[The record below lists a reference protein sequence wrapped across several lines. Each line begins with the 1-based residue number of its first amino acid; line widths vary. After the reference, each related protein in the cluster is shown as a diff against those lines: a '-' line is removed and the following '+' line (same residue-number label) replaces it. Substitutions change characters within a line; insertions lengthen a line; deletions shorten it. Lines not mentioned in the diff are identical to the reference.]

1 MAARPSF
8 RQADL
13 VRAIRA
19 TRKGGLE
26 VARTEIDPDGR
37 IILFHAAPTAE
48 TEAAPAS
55 PFDAW
60 KASRNAV

>member
-1 MAARPSF
+1 MAARPTF

-19 TRKGGLE
+19 SRKGGLE
-26 VARTEIDPDGR
+26 IARTEIGPDGR
-37 IILFHAAPTAE
+37 IILFHAAAADE
-48 TEAAPAS
+48 TAPAS

-60 KASRNAV
+60 KASRDAG

>member
-1 MAARPSF
+1 MAARPTF

-19 TRKGGLE
+19 SRKGGLE
-26 VARTEIDPDGR
+26 IARTEIDPDGR
-37 IILFHAAPTAE
+37 IILFHAAAA
-48 TEAAPAS
+48 EAAPAS

-60 KASRNAV
+60 KAGRDAR

>member
-1 MAARPSF
+1 MAARPTF

-19 TRKGGLE
+19 SRKGGLE
-26 VARTEIDPDGR
+26 IARTEIGPDGR
-37 IILFHAAPTAE
+37 IILFHAAAAA
-48 TEAAPAS
+48 EAAPAS

-60 KASRNAV
+60 KASRNAG